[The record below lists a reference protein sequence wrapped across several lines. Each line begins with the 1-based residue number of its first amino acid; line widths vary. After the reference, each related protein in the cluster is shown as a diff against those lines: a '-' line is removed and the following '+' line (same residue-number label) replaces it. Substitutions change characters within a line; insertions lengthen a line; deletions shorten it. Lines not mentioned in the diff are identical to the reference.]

1 MSETPR
7 ELTNVLPFVRP
18 RRTAKTPIPPPAVA
32 APSLEALL
40 SDPHLCVISE
50 TVRDFLDTHG
60 EKRRWQL
67 IMVLRELS
75 NEIEDE
81 GCTWR

>member
-1 MSETPR
+1 
-7 ELTNVLPFVRP
+7 
-18 RRTAKTPIPPPAVA
+18 
-32 APSLEALL
+32 
-40 SDPHLCVISE
+40 VISE